1 MWNEAVVA
9 YFAVARNRPA
19 GTKEK
24 QKHPAIR
31 SPSRET

>member
-9 YFAVARNRPA
+9 YFDVARNRPA
-19 GTKEK
+19 GTEEK
-24 QKHPAIR
+24 QKHDVIR